1 MGLRRHDTLL
11 LTAGPN
17 ALTLLF
23 ERLARHLLVLD
34 AAGRAAGWKIDDTA
48 TAQVEEVLTL
58 IGEIQ
63 AEEDAPADEAIKE
76 APDAT
81 LVERLK
87 PEAVEAV
94 VELEAVEAVRAK

>member
-34 AAGRAAGWKIDDTA
+34 AAGRAAGWKIDDKA
-48 TAQVEEVLTL
+48 TAQVEEILALV
-58 IGEIQ
+58 GGIQ
-63 AEEDAPADEAIKE
+63 AEEDTPADEAVKE
-76 APDAT
+76 VADAT
-81 LVERLK
+81 LAEALK

-94 VELEAVEAVRAK
+94 AELTAAEIKAR

>member
-11 LTAGPN
+11 QTAGPN

-23 ERLARHLLVLD
+23 DRLARHLLLLD
-34 AAGRAAGWKIDDTA
+34 AAGRAAGWKIDDKA
-48 TAQVEEVLTL
+48 TAQVEEILAL
-58 IGEIQ
+58 LGGIQ
-63 AEEDAPADEAIKE
+63 AEEDAPADEAVKE

-81 LVERLK
+81 LAERLK

-94 VELEAVEAVRAK
+94 AELDGAEVKTR